1 MKGARE
7 LDLYSS
13 TREEIRDIFEKY
25 CEYRVNERQTKYE
38 NEYSYI
44 INSPWEIQKIIFPSQ
59 YDAQLIF
66 IYYCSDNK
74 LQFQDVIDSNLGRSI
89 GILAPKIKIDGIL
102 IFEDRGNFDYTIFS
116 TKYID
121 IFLENIYLIELRFI
135 NFKQSVIFTDKNK
148 IKRCRKYSFFNVDF
162 SVIEKMRD
170 NILYTS
176 RLHIEDCYL
185 TSDNMKLFDE
195 YCTKS
200 RQELIIWNIKT
211 TEQLAIKNS
220 IYMMHKMKIDRIISH
235 VGYLTCDY
243 CLIWIGRMAGCGL
256 NFDAYSYLYNPYQ
269 YLFLY
274 NIRELGIYDIGS
286 DYELFLIIDCC
297 ITSEENNIV
306 LLDFS
311 NSKITL
317 KNLRRQYG
325 FEYQNYTDDEIWFI
339 NKVRMIPKLTTI
351 VLKSTLIDD
360 TTWNILSNELNHLT
374 LIR

>member
-1 MKGARE
+1 MKGTRE
-7 LDLYSS
+7 LDLYSF

-59 YDAQLIF
+59 YDAQLTF
-66 IYYCSDNK
+66 IYYCSSNK
-74 LQFQDVIDSNLGRSI
+74 RQLHDIIDSNLGRSI
-89 GILAPKIKIDGIL
+89 GILTPKIKIDGIL
-102 IFEDRGNFDYTIFS
+102 ICEDRGDFDYTIF
-116 TKYID
+116 TTRYID
-121 IFLENIYLIELRFI
+121 IFLESIYLVELRLI

-148 IKRCRKYSFFNVDF
+148 IKRCKKYSFFNVEF

-170 NILYTS
+170 NIMQTS
-176 RLHIEDCYL
+176 RLHVEDCCL
-185 TSDNMKLFDE
+185 TSNNMKIFDE
-195 YCTKS
+195 YCEKS

-211 TEQLAIKNS
+211 TEQLVIKNS

-235 VGYLTCDY
+235 IGHMISDY

-256 NFDAYSYLYNPYQ
+256 YFDAYSYLYNPYQ
-269 YLFLY
+269 YHMLY
-274 NIRELGIYDIGS
+274 NIRELGIYDISS

-317 KNLRRQYG
+317 KDLRRPYD
-325 FEYQNYTDDEIWFI
+325 FEYQYYTDDERWFI
-339 NKVRMIPKLTTI
+339 NKVRMIPKLSTI
-351 VLKSTLIDD
+351 VLKSTLIDND
-360 TTWNILSNELNHLT
+360 TWNIL
-374 LIR
+374 